1 MVCGGEYTRTTCVKF
16 VDEMWI
22 ISHELQRPRYEHTSW
37 TTPEGYVFLVG
48 GNGETR
54 STELVKSDGTTEV
67 GSLELRYQS
76 R

>member
-1 MVCGGEYTRTTCVKF
+1 MQF
-16 VDEMWI
+16 VDGEWI
-22 ISHELQRPRYEHTSW
+22 ASHQLKRARYEHTSW
-37 TTPEGYVFLVG
+37 KTPEGDVLLLG

-54 STELVKSDGTTEV
+54 TTELVMTDGTTEL